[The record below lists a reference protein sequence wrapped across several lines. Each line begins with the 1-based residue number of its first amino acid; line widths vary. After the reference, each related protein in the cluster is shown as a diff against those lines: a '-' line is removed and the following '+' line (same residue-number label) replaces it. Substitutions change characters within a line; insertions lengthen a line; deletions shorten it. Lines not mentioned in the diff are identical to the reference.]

1 MSNSSRRTF
10 IKSAGLALS
19 AVGSAAFA
27 STNSSTKAIAPPFDS
42 SLNQTSA
49 LPPTPRLDEVATNEA
64 YWRKV
69 ASHYDTTDDIIN
81 LENGYWGIMAKPVLK
96 DYLNHSKTIN
106 NRNTLFAR
114 TEWWQEFMG
123 IHQQVADFLNVKQSE
138 IALTRG
144 ATEALQ
150 ALIGGYN
157 QLKPGD
163 KVLYADL
170 DYSEMKN
177 AFRWLEQRRGVEVIK
192 INFPEP
198 ANWESVLQLYK
209 KTFDQHPE
217 IKLMLLTHLNNW
229 TGLISPV
236 KQIASLAKQR
246 GIDIILDAAH
256 SVGHVDFDIKDLG
269 CDFVGVNLH
278 KWVGAPIGCGA
289 MIINENRLSDIDT
302 YMGKNHQSK
311 QTKDAPN
318 ILDRI
323 DTGTANFAAYLT
335 IPSAIRFHNKITT
348 KAKQLRLKYLRDLW
362 VAQVRDVPEIQ
373 VMTPDDKQMVAA
385 LTSFRLNNKTSTEA
399 NNAIAKEL
407 AEKHGILTVRRT
419 GPALGDCVRVTPSIY
434 NTPEQML
441 KLADALKAMV

>member
-1 MSNSSRRTF
+1 MKRISRRSF

-19 AVGSAAFA
+19 AVGSTAFA
-27 STNSSTKAIAPPFDS
+27 SNNSSSKASNPPFDS
-42 SLNQTSA
+42 SLSQMLE
-49 LPPTPRLDEVATNEA
+49 LPPTPTLTSIATDES

-114 TEWWQEFMG
+114 SEWWQEFIG
-123 IHQQVADFLNVKQSE
+123 IHQHVADFLNVKQSE

-157 QLKPGD
+157 KLKPGD

-198 ANWESVLQLYK
+198 ANWENVLALYQ
-209 KTFDQHPE
+209 KTFEQHPE

-236 KQIASLAKQR
+236 KEIAKLAKTK

-256 SVGHVDFDIKDLG
+256 SVGHVDFNINDLG

-289 MIINENRLSDIDT
+289 MIINENRIADIDT
-302 YMGKNHQSK
+302 YMGKNHSSSATDGK
-311 QTKDAPN
+311 SN

-323 DTGTANFAAYLT
+323 DTGTANFAAYMT
-335 IPSAIRFHNKITT
+335 IPSAIKFHSLIST
-348 KAKQLRLKYLRDLW
+348 KAKQLRLKYLRDIW
-362 VAQVRDVPEIQ
+362 VEQVRKVKGIQ
-373 VMTPDDKQMVAA
+373 ILTPDDQQMVAA
-385 LTSFRLNNKTSTEA
+385 LTSFRLNQQTTTKA
-399 NNAIAKEL
+399 NNAITKLLAKRY
-407 AEKHGILTVRRT
+407 GILTVRRT

>member
-1 MSNSSRRTF
+1 MKRISRRTF
-10 IKSAGLALS
+10 IKSTGLALS
-19 AVGSAAFA
+19 AAGSAAFA
-27 STNSSTKAIAPPFDS
+27 STNSNSKASNPPFDS
-42 SLNQTSA
+42 SLNQMLE
-49 LPPTPRLDEVATNEA
+49 LPPTPTLTSIATDES

-69 ASHYDTTDDIIN
+69 ARHYDTTDDIIN

-96 DYLNHSKTIN
+96 DYLTHSKTIN

-114 TEWWQEFMG
+114 SEWWQEFIG
-123 IHQQVADFLNVKQSE
+123 IHQHVADFLNVKQSE

-157 QLKPGD
+157 KLKPGD

-198 ANWESVLQLYK
+198 ANWENVLALYQ
-209 KTFDQHPE
+209 KTFEQHPE

-236 KQIASLAKQR
+236 KEIAKLAKTK

-256 SVGHVDFDIKDLG
+256 SVGHVDFNINDLG

-289 MIINENRLSDIDT
+289 MIINENRIADIDT
-302 YMGKNHQSK
+302 YMGKNHSSSATDSK
-311 QTKDAPN
+311 SN

-323 DTGTANFAAYLT
+323 DTGTANFAAYMT
-335 IPSAIRFHNKITT
+335 IPSAIKFHSLIST
-348 KAKQLRLKYLRDLW
+348 KAKQLRLKYLRDIW
-362 VAQVRDVPEIQ
+362 VEQVRKVKGIQ
-373 VMTPDDKQMVAA
+373 ILTPDDQQMVAA
-385 LTSFRLNNKTSTEA
+385 LTSFRLNQQTTTKA
-399 NNAIAKEL
+399 NNAITKLL
-407 AEKHGILTVRRT
+407 AERYGILTVRRT